1 MKENCECT
9 YELSRDRLARKGI
22 TETLPSIA
30 CPPAQPGGNTEDNSA
45 DLEKL
50 KADLAEAQKAKEAA
64 EAAKTEAETAKEAA
78 ETAKTSAEAAKEAAE
93 EKATESA
100 KAAEAAKEAE
110 AQAQAEKEA
119 AEQAKAAAEQAKAEA
134 EQAKEAAE
142 TEAETAR
149 ALAANANVAKDQAE
163 RDKEAAQASEA
174 AAIAK
179 AEKAK
184 EDLNVT
190 IAELVTKQ
198 NELTAKDTE
207 IAELKRKLEECQQD
221 KCPEVDVVSLGDET
235 VFSGNSCDTVAGLDA
250 PTETHPNDHL

>member
-9 YELSRDRLARKGI
+9 YELSRDRIARKGI
-22 TETLPSIA
+22 TDTLPSIA

-45 DLEKL
+45 ELEKL

-64 EAAKTEAETAKEAA
+64 EAAKT
-78 ETAKTSAEAAKEAAE
+78 AAE
-93 EKATESA
+93 EKATEAA

-110 AQAQAEKEA
+110 AQATASKEA
-119 AEQAKAAAEQAKAEA
+119 AEQAKADAEAQAETAKAEA
-134 EQAKEAAE
+134 
-142 TEAETAR
+142 
-149 ALAANANVAKDQAE
+149 ANANAAKDQAE
-163 RDKEAAQASEA
+163 RDKEAAQESEA

-179 AEKAK
+179 ADNAKAEAAKAK

-207 IAELKRKLEECQQD
+207 IAELKRKLEECQKD

-235 VFSGNSCDTVAGLDA
+235 VFSGNSCDEVVGLDE
-250 PTETHPNDHL
+250 PTRAEPEDHL

>member
-45 DLEKL
+45 ELEKL
-50 KADLAEAQKAKEAA
+50 KSDLVEAQKAKEAA
-64 EAAKTEAETAKEAA
+64 EQAKTEAEEKATQAEQAKAD
-78 ETAKTSAEAAKEAAE
+78 AEA
-93 EKATESA
+93 KATESA

-110 AQAQAEKEA
+110 SAAQA
-119 AEQAKAAAEQAKAEA
+119 AKAEA

-149 ALAANANVAKDQAE
+149 LMAANANAAKDQAE

-207 IAELKRKLEECQQD
+207 IDELKRKLEECQKD

-235 VFSGNSCDTVAGLDA
+235 VFSGNSCDEVVGLGG
-250 PTETHPNDHL
+250 PRHTTQNDHL

>member
-22 TETLPSIA
+22 TDTLPSIT

-45 DLEKL
+45 ELEKL
-50 KADLAEAQKAKEAA
+50 KADLAEANKAKEAA
-64 EAAKTEAETAKEAA
+64 EEKATQAEQAKAD
-78 ETAKTSAEAAKEAAE
+78 AEAAKTAAE

-110 AQAQAEKEA
+110 AQAQADKEA
-119 AEQAKAAAEQAKAEA
+119 A

-149 ALAANANVAKDQAE
+149 LMAANANAAKDQAE
-163 RDKEAAQASEA
+163 RDKEAAQESEA

-179 AEKAK
+179 ADNAKAEAAKAK

-207 IAELKRKLEECQQD
+207 IAELKRKLEECQKD

-235 VFSGNSCDTVAGLDA
+235 VFSGNSCDELVGLSDA
-250 PTETHPNDHL
+250 EPHDHL

>member
-45 DLEKL
+45 ELEKL
-50 KADLAEAQKAKEAA
+50 KADLVEAQKAKESA
-64 EAAKTEAETAKEAA
+64 EQAKT
-78 ETAKTSAEAAKEAAE
+78 AAE
-93 EKATESA
+93 EKATQAEQAKADAEAKATESA

-110 AQAQAEKEA
+110 AAAQA
-119 AEQAKAAAEQAKAEA
+119 
-134 EQAKEAAE
+134 AKEAAE

-149 ALAANANVAKDQAE
+149 LMAANANAAKDQAE
-163 RDKEAAQASEA
+163 RDKEAAQESEA

>member
-45 DLEKL
+45 ELEKL

-64 EAAKTEAETAKEAA
+64 EQAKTEAEEKATQTEQVKAD
-78 ETAKTSAEAAKEAAE
+78 AEA
-93 EKATESA
+93 KATESA

-110 AQAQAEKEA
+110 AAAQA
-119 AEQAKAAAEQAKAEA
+119 AKAEA

-149 ALAANANVAKDQAE
+149 LMAANANAAKDQAE
-163 RDKEAAQASEA
+163 RDKEAAQESEA

-235 VFSGNSCDTVAGLDA
+235 VFSGNSCDEVVGLDGQNNA
-250 PTETHPNDHL
+250 TPNDHL

>member
-9 YELSRDRLARKGI
+9 YELSRGRLARKGI
-22 TETLPSIA
+22 TEILPSIT
-30 CPPAQPGGNTEDNSA
+30 CPPAQPGGNTENNSA
-45 DLEKL
+45 ELEKL
-50 KADLAEAQKAKEAA
+50 KSDLVEANKAKEAA
-64 EAAKTEAETAKEAA
+64 EQAKT
-78 ETAKTSAEAAKEAAE
+78 AAE
-93 EKATESA
+93 EKATQAEQAKTDAEAKATESA
-100 KAAEAAKEAE
+100 KAAESAKEAE
-110 AQAQAEKEA
+110 AAAQSAKEA
-119 AEQAKAAAEQAKAEA
+119 A

-149 ALAANANVAKDQAE
+149 LMAANDNAAKDQAE
-163 RDKEAAQASEA
+163 RDKEAAQESEA

-207 IAELKRKLEECQQD
+207 IAELKRKLEDCQKD

-235 VFSGNSCDTVAGLDA
+235 VFSGNSCDEVVGLGGPRHA
-250 PTETHPNDHL
+250 TQNDHL